1 MKEKNQIN
9 FQTAFDTSKSL
20 SLGKIDNSS
29 PELLE
34 IGRRVHESIK
44 DIPIKIATESVKEA
58 EKLIS
63 TGDHAEAVKS
73 LMENSF
79 FLPRLKDWHIIEII
93 NSIDSSGLD
102 KELRKQHLMLGVAYA
117 SFIGANEIT
126 VEYIELLEN
135 EFQDSLDE
143 ELVNGFILERARLAL
158 DEGRRSSAV
167 LSYKLLSEKS
177 TAKPREVAISFQGLA
192 HLSSVDNDKAY
203 FHRLSADK
211 FLEAGL
217 KKDAIG
223 NLLELSKLQAK
234 EQPNLALETLEKSL
248 TLVSSEELFDRHGK
262 AQLLQLKAKYL
273 HQLGKVSEALEAA
286 EEAIELEKEVLGAEV
301 SLHSSYKLA
310 EHFSSALQ
318 YEDKSVR
325 FNESAEKTA
334 SLIKDNLFTLQQKVA
349 RTCFN
354 RDELDGEI
362 LREVLDSGDPSLIG
376 TVLLKQSLNQELS
389 TEQSVSLL
397 EDALKQLKIKDSNNV
412 IDLVYFHFGLIYQKQ
427 GLKGDAESYYL
438 KSLDCNPY
446 NQSSANNLA
455 FIYMEDESWEKAEH
469 FFFKRIQLLG
479 ELPNHCFLYAKS
491 LHRQHRYREALE
503 YFRKVKSDMECVPE
517 LIEDCISN
525 LATST
530 VITGLRPECVK
541 HITSEDILHALQQF
555 SESVSAN
562 SRMYFWKYDKVKK
575 LYKWSSKPEETS
587 KQLLIQSLSAK
598 FGKDNVTIIQES
610 RAGAGFIDLL
620 LLFTGGLKVVIELKM
635 CGAGYTS
642 SYAISGKD
650 QIIHYQ
656 DNTGAYLG
664 YLVVFDARK
673 NDFSKGLKKLQVVG
687 NKTIYSIAVDV
698 RTNVK

>member
-1 MKEKNQIN
+1 MTEKNQIN
-9 FQTAFDTSKSL
+9 YQTSFDTSKSP
-20 SLGKIDNSS
+20 SLGKIDSSS
-29 PELLE
+29 PEALE
-34 IGRRVHESIK
+34 IGRMVHESIK

-58 EKLIS
+58 EKLIGA
-63 TGDHAEAVKS
+63 GDHAEAINS

-79 FLPRLKDWHIIEII
+79 FLPRLRDRRVLEII
-93 NSIDSSGLD
+93 NSIDSSGLG
-102 KELRKQHLMLGVAYA
+102 KELRKQHLMLGVSYA
-117 SFIGANEIT
+117 SLIGAKKIT

-143 ELVNGFILERARLAL
+143 ELVDGFVLERARLAL

-177 TAKPREVAISFQGLA
+177 TARPREVAISFQGLA
-192 HLSSVDNDKAY
+192 RLSSVDSDKAY

-234 EQPNLALETLEKSL
+234 EQPSLALETLEKSL
-248 TLVSSEELFDRHGK
+248 TLVNSEDLLDRHGK
-262 AQLLQLKAKYL
+262 AHLLQLKAEYL
-273 HQLGKVSEALEAA
+273 HQLNKVGEALEAV
-286 EEAIELEKEVLGAEV
+286 EKAIELEKEVFGAEI
-301 SLHSSYKLA
+301 SLHSSYRLA
-310 EHFSSALQ
+310 EHYSSVLQ
-318 YEDKSVR
+318 DEEKSVR
-325 FNESAEKTA
+325 FSELAENTA
-334 SLIKDNLFTLQQKVA
+334 SLVKDELFILRQKVA
-349 RTCFN
+349 RTYFN
-354 RDELDGEI
+354 KEELDGEL
-362 LREVLDSGDPSLIG
+362 LREVLDSGDSSLIG
-376 TVLLKQSLNQELS
+376 TVLLKKSVNPNLS
-389 TEQSVSLL
+389 TEESLMLL
-397 EDALKQLKIKDSNNV
+397 EDALKQLEIKDTKNV

-455 FIYMEDESWEKAEH
+455 FIYMEDESWAKAED
-469 FFFKRIQLLG
+469 FLFKRMQLLG
-479 ELPNHCFLYAKS
+479 ELPNHCFLYAKA
-491 LHRQHRYREALE
+491 LHRQHKYREALE
-503 YFRKVKSDMECVPE
+503 YFRKVNSDMECVQE

-525 LATST
+525 LATPT
-530 VITGLRPECVK
+530 IITGFRPECVM
-541 HITSEDILHALQQF
+541 HVTSEDILDALQQF

-562 SRMYFWKYDKVKK
+562 SRMFFWNYDRVKNR
-575 LYKWSSKPEETS
+575 YKWSSKPEETS
-587 KQLLIQSLSAK
+587 KQLLIQSLTAK
-598 FGKDNVTIIQES
+598 FGKGNVTIIQEP

-620 LLFTGGLKVVIELKM
+620 LLFSGGLKVVVELKM

-642 SYAISGKD
+642 SYAISGED
-650 QIIHYQ
+650 QLIHYQ
-656 DNTGAYLG
+656 ENTGANLG

-673 NDFSKGLKKLQVVG
+673 RDFSRGLKELQVVG